1 MHDKSQTGTVDLS
14 GQGREQAVTRKSGVA
29 LWRQIADQIR
39 QAISAG
45 TLGADGKLPPEMILS
60 ERFGVNR
67 HTLRSAIAA
76 LVQEG
81 VLRAEQGR
89 GTFVE
94 SRQKLSYPISARTR
108 FSTGL
113 REQTRERR
121 STLLADAIE
130 PALSRVA
137 EALGLAPDAPVLRLE
152 TLSEADGRPVSRA
165 TSWFDAERFPGFA
178 RVYAETASITLAFQH
193 FGIEDYFRKTT
204 LVSARHADAAD
215 LTDLKL
221 SAGAIVL
228 VARAINVDT
237 AGVSVQYA
245 ETRFVADRVELSVST
260 EA

>member
-1 MHDKSQTGTVDLS
+1 M
-14 GQGREQAVTRKSGVA
+14 A

-45 TLGADGKLPPEMILS
+45 TLGADGRLPTEMALS

-121 STLLADAIE
+121 SILLADAVEAAGFRI
-130 PALSRVA
+130 A
-137 EALGLAPDAPVLRLE
+137 EALGLAPEAPVIRLE

-178 RVYAETASITLAFQH
+178 QIYAETGSITLGFQH
-193 FGIEDYFRKTT
+193 FGIEDYFRKST
-204 LVSARHADAAD
+204 LVSARHADTAD
-215 LTDLKL
+215 LADLRL

-228 VARAINVDT
+228 VARAINID
-237 AGVSVQYA
+237 ADGVPVQYA

>member
-1 MHDKSQTGTVDLS
+1 MTGAVDLNE
-14 GQGREQAVTRKSGVA
+14 QGSSVTRKSGVA

-45 TLGADGKLPPEMILS
+45 TLGADGRLPPELVLS

-94 SRQKLSYPISARTR
+94 TRQKLSYPISARTR

-113 REQTRERR
+113 RDQTRDRR
-121 STLLADAIE
+121 SVLLAHAIE
-130 PALSRVA
+130 PAAARVA
-137 EALGLAPDAPVLRLE
+137 EALQIEADAPVLRLE
-152 TLSEADGRPVSRA
+152 TLSEADGRPISRA
-165 TSWFDAERFPGFA
+165 TSWFDAQRFPGYEQA
-178 RVYAETASITLAFQH
+178 YAETGSITLSFQRY
-193 FGIEDYFRKTT
+193 GIEDYFRKST

-215 LTDLKL
+215 LADLKL

-228 VARAINVDT
+228 VAIAVNVD
-237 AGVSVQYA
+237 AEGVPIQYA
-245 ETRFVADRVELSVST
+245 ETRFAADRVELSVST